1 VYKLVNVIE
10 IMVPEILDEVL
21 RVNKN
26 LCGCERCRLDL
37 AAIVLNKL
45 PASYVVTLEGEIRL
59 RTNALRQQF
68 RADIF
73 KTIVEAAEIVTGH
86 PHHSQNNE
94 NTI

>member
-1 VYKLVNVIE
+1 MYKLVNVME
-10 IMVPEILDEVL
+10 IMVPELIDEVL
-21 RVNKN
+21 KVNKN

-68 RADIF
+68 RVDIF
-73 KTIVEAAEIVTGH
+73 KVIVEAAEIVSGH
-86 PHHSQNNE
+86 PHHNQNDD